1 MAEVE
6 QILIDAAEMERR
18 VALVREQE
26 QAMRDVLPQRFE
38 VNMAAFRRFVPS
50 IAERFEQYRIQRPFE
65 MFCTDNGIPNLRWR
79 DDDSTFYGEDPYQ
92 ECLQQVE
99 LALSSSTIIRF
110 NLDVEGDWIGQQ
122 HIKYMNE
129 LVRQM
134 KALQAEHPLWSRYP
148 NRCRW
153 G

>member
-6 QILIDAAEMERR
+6 QILTEAAEMERR

-79 DDDSTFYGEDPYQ
+79 YDDSTFYGEDPYQ
-92 ECLQQVE
+92 G
-99 LALSSSTIIRF
+99 SSQKTE
-110 NLDVEGDWIGQQ
+110 N
-122 HIKYMNE
+122 
-129 LVRQM
+129 
-134 KALQAEHPLWSRYP
+134 KAR
-148 NRCRW
+148 
-153 G
+153 